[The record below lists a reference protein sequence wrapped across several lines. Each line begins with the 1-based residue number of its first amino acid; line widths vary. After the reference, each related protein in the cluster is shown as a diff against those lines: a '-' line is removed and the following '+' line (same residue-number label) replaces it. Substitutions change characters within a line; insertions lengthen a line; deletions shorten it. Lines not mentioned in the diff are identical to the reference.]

1 MGQNKKRVDRANWR
15 RTNSFFSLSQNS
27 NIIFCKGSTI
37 YLLVWVW
44 IWVWCACERYKFTYW
59 SFLWFYHQI
68 HWIENQTCGYT
79 LRTRWQTCCN
89 ASCTHYTIVALATQS
104 QILDCKAI
112 TDIYISHNLYLKK
125 MSMAAHLWCTSS
137 SCHGYGNHKVSP
149 IFIQLTRLVSMLT
162 TSQTKRSKLPQ
173 NQ

>member
-1 MGQNKKRVDRANWR
+1 MLVGQNKKRVDRENWR
-15 RTNSFFSLSQNS
+15 RTNSFFSLSQYSKVVNL
-27 NIIFCKGSTI
+27 NIIFFKGSTI

-44 IWVWCACERYKFTYW
+44 IWVWCACEQYKFTYW

-79 LRTRWQTCCN
+79 LRTRWQTWCN

-112 TDIYISHNLYLKK
+112 TDIYIYLTIFTWRRWVWRLICDAL
-125 MSMAAHLWCTSS
+125 AAHAMVT
-137 SCHGYGNHKVSP
+137 VT
-149 IFIQLTRLVSMLT
+149 TR
-162 TSQTKRSKLPQ
+162 
-173 NQ
+173 